1 MRLWK
6 IFIGLLIFCYDARGM
21 SSYIVKNG
29 DTFSEIVGRYT
40 SPPPPLYGK
49 NGRIARIL
57 SFNPSIKNP
66 NHIKIG
72 ETIILGKVSKN
83 GGYEAHFELPIKTK
97 KQAKKRLKKVQVLD
111 KDGTGIFDFGLGAG
125 ARYYSHTQSG
135 ALGSANI
142 GTLFLNNLSLFTSY
156 TRREFGVKMNIDS
169 YKYKYS
175 ANSSESEKQLYSYS
189 LQVSYNRF
197 LLGLGVEQQPLF
209 KNSNGTIEMVA
220 ESAVLP
226 FLGYKWHI
234 ELSEKI
240 KTYLDIQASASYLV
254 DSSASD
260 SSVKISSHS
269 GYGAD
274 VKTKLVRKLGSSKRY
289 PLYYFWSNDISYR
302 NYERNVEWS
311 TSSGKANTEQIN
323 LNSTIGLKIEF

>member
-1 MRLWK
+1 M
-6 IFIGLLIFCYDARGM
+6 GLLIFCYDAKGM

-29 DTFSEIVGRYT
+29 DTFSEIVERYT
-40 SPPPPLYGK
+40 SPPLLLYGE

-57 SFNPSIKNP
+57 AFNPSIENP
-66 NHIKIG
+66 NDIKIG
-72 ETIILGKVSKN
+72 ETIILGKVSEN
-83 GGYEAHFELPIKTK
+83 GDHEAHFEPPVKTK

-111 KDGTGIFDFGLGAG
+111 KDDTGIFDFGLGAG
-125 ARYYSHTQSG
+125 ARYYSHIQSG

-156 TRREFGVKMNIDS
+156 TRRKFGIKMNIDS

-175 ANSSESEKQLYSYS
+175 ANSSESEKQLYSYT

-234 ELSEKI
+234 GLSEKI

-260 SSVKISSHS
+260 SSVKLSSHS

-274 VKTKLVRKLGSSKRY
+274 IKTKLVRKLGSSKRY
-289 PLYYFWSNDISYR
+289 PLYYFWSNDINYR
-302 NYERNVEWS
+302 NYKRNVEWS
-311 TSSGKANTEQIN
+311 ASSGKASTEQIN
-323 LNSTIGLKIEF
+323 LNSTVGLKIEF

>member
-1 MRLWK
+1 
-6 IFIGLLIFCYDARGM
+6 
-21 SSYIVKNG
+21 
-29 DTFSEIVGRYT
+29 
-40 SPPPPLYGK
+40 
-49 NGRIARIL
+49 
-57 SFNPSIKNP
+57 
-66 NHIKIG
+66 
-72 ETIILGKVSKN
+72 
-83 GGYEAHFELPIKTK
+83 
-97 KQAKKRLKKVQVLD
+97 
-111 KDGTGIFDFGLGAG
+111 
-125 ARYYSHTQSG
+125 
-135 ALGSANI
+135 
-142 GTLFLNNLSLFTSY
+142 
-156 TRREFGVKMNIDS
+156 MNIDS

-209 KNSNGTIEMVA
+209 KNSNSTIEMVA

-226 FLGYKWHI
+226 YLGYKWHI
-234 ELSEKI
+234 GLSEKI
-240 KTYLDIQASASYLV
+240 KTYLDILASASYLV
-254 DSSASD
+254 DSSTSD
-260 SSVKISSHS
+260 SSVKLRSHS

-311 TSSGKANTEQIN
+311 TSRGKVNTEQIN